1 MEDSYSQNSFG
12 NNKINL
18 LDDENNENQSELS
31 ESY

>member
-12 NNKINL
+12 NNRINL
-18 LDDENNENQSELS
+18 LRDENNENESELS